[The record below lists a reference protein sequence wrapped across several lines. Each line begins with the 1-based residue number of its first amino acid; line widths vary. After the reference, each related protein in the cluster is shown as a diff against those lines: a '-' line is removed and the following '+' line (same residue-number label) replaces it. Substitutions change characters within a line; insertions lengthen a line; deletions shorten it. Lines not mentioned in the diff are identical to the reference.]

1 MTEVMTKREVAEV
14 SVANYAQ
21 MFDLSLSKTK
31 MMDMMPGLLLFLA
44 RRPEM
49 VKPALTIMLPM
60 MDEMNIEVNHDL
72 LIEMMPSVVK
82 AVDHEPG
89 LGGTVFKRMVP
100 MMDAFGLKMNFH
112 VMKNVMPMM
121 MGMLVRHP
129 STIPP
134 MMKVMPKMMDYSF
147 FSDFIARV
155 KGVLHAR
162 KT

>member
-1 MTEVMTKREVAEV
+1 MAEVMSKREIAEA
-14 SVANYAQ
+14 SVANYEQ
-21 MFDLSLSKTK
+21 MFDLSLSKEK
-31 MMDMMPGLLLFLA
+31 MMNMMPGLLLFLA

-49 VKPALTIMLPM
+49 VEPALQIMLPM
-60 MDEMNIEVNHDL
+60 MDQMNIEVNHDL

-82 AVDHEPG
+82 AVDQEPG

-100 MMDAFGLKMNFH
+100 MMQAFNLKMNFY

-129 STIPP
+129 STIPS
-134 MMKVMPKMMDYSF
+134 MMHVMPKMMDYSF
-147 FSDFIARV
+147 ISNFITRI
-155 KGVLHAR
+155 KGVLGAR

>member
-1 MTEVMTKREVAEV
+1 MVEEMTKREIADA
-14 SVANYAQ
+14 SVVNYEQ
-21 MFDLSLSKTK
+21 MFDLSLSKEK

-49 VKPALTIMLPM
+49 VEPALKIMLPM
-60 MDEMNIEVNHDL
+60 MDEMNIDVNHDL

-82 AVDHEPG
+82 AVDQEPG

-100 MMDAFGLKMNFH
+100 MMQAFNLKMNFY

-121 MGMLVRHP
+121 MAMLVRHP
-129 STIPP
+129 SAIPS

-147 FSDFIARV
+147 FTNFVAKL
-155 KGVLHAR
+155 KGGFHAR